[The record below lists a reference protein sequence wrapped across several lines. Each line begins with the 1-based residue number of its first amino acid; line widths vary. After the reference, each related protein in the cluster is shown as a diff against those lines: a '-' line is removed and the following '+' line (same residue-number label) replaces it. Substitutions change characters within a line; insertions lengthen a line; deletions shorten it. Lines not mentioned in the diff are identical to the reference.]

1 MEYRVEA
8 PPSHIV
14 FIGNVGYGTTEEQ
27 LRQML
32 ELAGPVVDIQLVF
45 DPVTNRAKGFGFCEY
60 ADRNIAASAI
70 KNLNDTLVD
79 GRNIKIGY
87 ADRGRVRRY
96 LGTDGTTL
104 RGGRGGT
111 LLTRSNVVETN
122 APVVPQPKS
131 IGVDQVMSVMETLDN
146 RQKAN
151 LVGQFR
157 AFACVNMAKARD
169 ELDKNPGLAHALLIA
184 LESLDAIDMDTLAR
198 IKTARANVPMVES
211 PYHPDIGEIPD
222 PRRQPHVQNSAPSQY
237 GFQPAP
243 LHGVQVTP
251 SPSAP
256 PAGAAADMDNN
267 DLLKQLLSLTDAQ
280 LSQLPEDHRN
290 QILELRKRL
299 YEG

>member
-1 MEYRVEA
+1 MEHRVEA

-45 DPVTNRAKGFGFCEY
+45 DPVTNRAKGYGFCEY

-122 APVVPQPKS
+122 SPVMSQSKS
-131 IGVDQVMSVMETLDN
+131 IGMDQVLSVMETLDN

-151 LVGQFR
+151 FVGQFR

-184 LESLDAIDMDTLAR
+184 LESLDAVDMDTLAR
-198 IKTARANVPMVES
+198 IKTSHTNVPVVQS
-211 PYHPDIGEIPD
+211 PYHSDMGEPQE
-222 PRRQPHVQNSAPSQY
+222 PRRQPYVQNSAPIQF
-237 GFQPAP
+237 GFQSGPS
-243 LHGVQVTP
+243 HGAQATP

-256 PAGAAADMDNN
+256 PAGAAAGMDNS

-299 YEG
+299 NEG